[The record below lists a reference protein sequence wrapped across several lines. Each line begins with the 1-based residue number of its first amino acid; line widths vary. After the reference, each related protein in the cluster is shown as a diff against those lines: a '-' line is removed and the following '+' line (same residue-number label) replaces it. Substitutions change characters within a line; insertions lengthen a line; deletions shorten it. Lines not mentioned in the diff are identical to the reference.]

1 MTTNLHE
8 VVLAGG
14 HVVVVGVEQLAV
26 LLKELL
32 GVVNCALDQ
41 GYQPINMIYFCKN
54 MCTNGL
60 QQVKRYLT

>member
-1 MTTNLHE
+1 MAHLHQ

-32 GVVNCALDQ
+32 RVVNRALHQ
-41 GYQPINMIYFCKN
+41 GCQLIKVLKLNTSYE
-54 MCTNGL
+54 
-60 QQVKRYLT
+60 KR